1 MGKQSLLP
9 NHNTKLYTK
18 PTPKTTK
25 TQKPKPERR
34 KLFPKWRRLSKTPP
48 RFSAP
53 TRTPSTKFR
62 PRRLTPSQR
71 PITRRKTTMMA
82 TAIITTATLTT
93 TAGGGAKGVGPPL
106 ARKAARRVQSGRSIA
121 PDQRANAASPA
132 ASLAARLAASLEASL
147 AQSLVVMRERRSAAA
162 RRNAL
167 GAQAASRRK
176 AGAVNVRAL
185 RRQ

>member
-25 TQKPKPERR
+25 TRKPKPERR

-71 PITRRKTTMMA
+71 PIARRKTTMMA
-82 TAIITTATLTT
+82 TAITTTATLTT

-106 ARKAARRVQSGRSIA
+106 ARKAARRVQSGRSLA
-121 PDQRANAASPA
+121 PDQRAN
-132 ASLAARLAASLEASL
+132 AARLAASLEASL
-147 AQSLVVMRERRSAAA
+147 AQSLVVIRERRSAAA
-162 RRNAL
+162 RRNVQ

>member
-1 MGKQSLLP
+1 
-9 NHNTKLYTK
+9 
-18 PTPKTTK
+18 
-25 TQKPKPERR
+25 
-34 KLFPKWRRLSKTPP
+34 
-48 RFSAP
+48 
-53 TRTPSTKFR
+53 
-62 PRRLTPSQR
+62 
-71 PITRRKTTMMA
+71 MA
-82 TAIITTATLTT
+82 TAITTTATLTT

-106 ARKAARRVQSGRSIA
+106 ARKAARRVQSGRSLA
-121 PDQRANAASPA
+121 PDQRANA

-147 AQSLVVMRERRSAAA
+147 AQSLVVIRERRSAAE

>member
-25 TQKPKPERR
+25 TRKPKPERR
-34 KLFPKWRRLSKTPP
+34 KLFPKWRRLPKTPP

-71 PITRRKTTMMA
+71 PIARRKTTMMA

-106 ARKAARRVQSGRSIA
+106 ARKAAKQSGRSLA

-132 ASLAARLAASLEASL
+132 ESLAARLAASLEASL
-147 AQSLVVMRERRSAAA
+147 AQSLVVIRERRSAAA